1 MKTVSALLFSM
12 IISFNS
18 FSLELLDVKV
28 SLLPAEQVMIE
39 WNSVNEANSDSYT
52 LEMSQDAIDFK
63 SFAFVKSIGNSTSQI
78 YKITHSLS
86 FSGTAYF
93 RIRHIDYDG
102 NITYSGIASLTK
114 QESEVQISIYPNPST
129 GETINLRV
137 DSKDSNLNQTVK
149 LIGRT
154 GRVIYESSLNSGVFD
169 HQFNLEKGYY
179 FVWLTQASGNVITK
193 KIVVN

>member
-1 MKTVSALLFSM
+1 
-12 IISFNS
+12 
-18 FSLELLDVKV
+18 
-28 SLLPAEQVMIE
+28 
-39 WNSVNEANSDSYT
+39 
-52 LEMSQDAIDFK
+52 
-63 SFAFVKSIGNSTSQI
+63 
-78 YKITHSLS
+78 LS

-102 NITYSGIASLTK
+102 NITYSGIESLTK
-114 QESEVQISIYPNPST
+114 QEAEVEISIYPNPST

-137 DSKDSNLNQTVK
+137 DSKDPDSNQTIK

-154 GRVIYESSLNSGVFD
+154 GRVIYESSLNSGAFD

-179 FVWLTQASGNVITK
+179 FLWLTESNGNVITK

>member
-18 FSLELLDVKV
+18 FSLEFLDVKV
-28 SLLPAEQVMIE
+28 SLLSGEQVMLE

-52 LEMSQDAIDFK
+52 LEISQNAIDFK
-63 SFAFVKSIGNSTSQI
+63 SFASVKSIGNSTSHI

-102 NITYSGIASLTK
+102 NITYSGIESLTK
-114 QESEVQISIYPNPST
+114 QEAEVEISIYPNPST

-137 DSKDSNLNQTVK
+137 DSKDPDSNQTIK

-154 GRVIYESSLNSGVFD
+154 GRVIYESSLNSGAFD

-179 FVWLTQASGNVITK
+179 FLWLTESNGNVITK